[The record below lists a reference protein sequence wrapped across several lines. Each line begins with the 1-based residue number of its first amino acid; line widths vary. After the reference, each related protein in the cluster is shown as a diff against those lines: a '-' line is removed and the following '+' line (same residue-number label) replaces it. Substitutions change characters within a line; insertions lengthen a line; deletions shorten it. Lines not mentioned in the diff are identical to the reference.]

1 MPGRSLQPDRSTLL
15 FVEEAILEKRAGN
28 NSWRF
33 MERSVNAQLFALCGC
48 RGIPTLR
55 DREKDPTVVPIGG
68 TDRRFLDEDGTGKSV
83 EN

>member
-1 MPGRSLQPDRSTLL
+1 
-15 FVEEAILEKRAGN
+15 
-28 NSWRF
+28 
-33 MERSVNAQLFALCGC
+33 MERSVNAQLFALCVC